1 MRHLFSYIITRF
13 LLAIPMVF
21 IMLSLVFVVLR
32 VMPGDPVSAMLGGHA
47 PEKVIQQKK
56 AELGLNKP
64 MGVQY
69 LEYLGQLAHFD
80 LGESMIFKQKVSQPI
95 KEKLPATLEL
105 TLFGLLVSLGLGI
118 PLGAL
123 AARRRRSGSDFGIR
137 LYANVAYCIPVFWMG
152 LLLQLVFGVFLGWF
166 PIAGRTSPRVEV
178 SAFFAARASTSS
190 IRCASET
197 SAAFG
202 DVMWH
207 LVLPAVTLG
216 IVLSG
221 IFVRLTRANML
232 DVLKSDYILAAR
244 ARGIPERRVVYNHGL
259 RNALIPIVTM
269 LGLQFS
275 LLLAGAILTESTFS
289 WPGMGRL
296 LLERISLRDYPV
308 IQGVIIVY
316 TLFVSAISLL
326 VDLLYAAIDPRVKYY
341 EHAQPDR
348 SPVCRRPFLPRRRCR
363 IPPALVLRLAAQVP
377 RGVVDHD
384 GRASLIIVFIVVMT
398 VFPHAF
404 TRYSPTDQD
413 AGGQMTAPEP
423 ASTSW
428 APTT

>member
-1 MRHLFSYIITRF
+1 MRHLLSYIITRL
-13 LLAIPMVF
+13 LLAIPMIF
-21 IMLSLVFVVLR
+21 IMLTVIFVVLR

-56 AELGLNKP
+56 AELGLNRP
-64 MGVQY
+64 IGVQY
-69 LEYLGQLAHFD
+69 LEYLGKLARFD
-80 LGESMIFKQKVSQPI
+80 LGDSMIFKQKVSQPI

-123 AARRRRSGSDFGIR
+123 AARRRRSGGDFGIR
-137 LYANVAYCIPVFWMG
+137 LYANIAYCIPVFWLG

-166 PIAGRTSPRVEV
+166 PIAGRTSARLEA
-178 SAFFAARASTSS
+178 SAFSWSGFYIIDTLRIGNFAALA
-190 IRCASET
+190 
-197 SAAFG
+197 

-216 IVLSG
+216 VVLSG

-296 LLERISLRDYPV
+296 LLERIYLRDYPT
-308 IQGVIIVY
+308 IQGVIVVY
-316 TLFVSAISLL
+316 TLFVSAMSLV
-326 VDLLYAAIDPRVKYY
+326 VDLLYAAIDPRVKY
-341 EHAQPDR
+341 
-348 SPVCRRPFLPRRRCR
+348 
-363 IPPALVLRLAAQVP
+363 
-377 RGVVDHD
+377 
-384 GRASLIIVFIVVMT
+384 
-398 VFPHAF
+398 
-404 TRYSPTDQD
+404 
-413 AGGQMTAPEP
+413 
-423 ASTSW
+423 
-428 APTT
+428 